1 MKAEK
6 ALYGPVNK
14 RGLFGKIDYWNKL
27 VALPINDEYVPEYL
41 ACYEPDKVT
50 HVKDYDYS
58 GPIGT
63 SADYPAYKKALEDRR
78 EANRQRM
85 LMLQDSEKN
94 WYKRRARL
102 WSKGRKLAR
111 ENIKAL
117 KEGFEAEEN
126 PLNLLHS
133 ILKQQWVI
141 STRMLSL
148 QLRLV
153 ILTTTMMLLL
163 MK

>member
-6 ALYGPVNK
+6 ALYGPINR
-14 RGLFGKIDYWNKL
+14 RGFFGKVNYWNKL
-27 VALPINDEYVPEYL
+27 ISLPIDDPNISEYL
-41 ACYEPDKVT
+41 SGYDPAVIT
-50 HVKDYDYS
+50 QNRDYDYS
-58 GPIGT
+58 GPVGL

-85 LMLQDSEKN
+85 LMLEDSEKN

-117 KEGFEAEEN
+117 KEKFEASED
-126 PLNLLHS
+126 PIRLAAFDP
-133 ILKQQWVI
+133 KQQ
-141 STRMLSL
+141 
-148 QLRLV
+148 
-153 ILTTTMMLLL
+153 
-163 MK
+163 